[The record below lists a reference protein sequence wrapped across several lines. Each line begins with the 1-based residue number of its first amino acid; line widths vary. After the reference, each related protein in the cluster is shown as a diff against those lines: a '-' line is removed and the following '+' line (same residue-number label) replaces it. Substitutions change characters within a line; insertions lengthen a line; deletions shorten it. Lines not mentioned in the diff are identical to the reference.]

1 MGRGFGG
8 GLWRALLLLPLA
20 ARGQISV
27 LNGLSHF
34 QPCEEVRRGF
44 IQLQNQGD
52 STTTVLLQSTV
63 LLGQVDELVLPS
75 EVQLAPGELRS
86 VPFSWLVTDS
96 LARHAQ
102 VDVFAVPT
110 SVAHTTGTWTVVTEI
125 HYLLNLYTGCMEPHP
140 SKSVQLAQDSL
151 LLSTYHGNYI
161 WKATGQAYSAW
172 GQPVGAP
179 KPFFF
184 FPGVTRTWRWPE
196 SSAYILLEDEHGQVL
211 GFTLQNDA
219 D

>member
-34 QPCEEVRRGF
+34 QPCDEARQGS
-44 IQLQNQGD
+44 IHILNQGD
-52 STTTVLLQSTV
+52 STATVLLQSTI
-63 LLGQVDELVLPS
+63 LLGQVDELMLPS
-75 EVQLAPGELRS
+75 EVQLAPGERRS
-86 VPFSWLVTDS
+86 IPFSWQVSDS

-102 VDVFAVPT
+102 VEVFAVPST
-110 SVAHTTGTWTVVTEI
+110 VAPTAGTWTVVTEI
-125 HYLLNLYTGCMEPHP
+125 HYLLNLYTGCMDAEPSHTIHL
-140 SKSVQLAQDSL
+140 SHDSL
-151 LLSTYHGNYI
+151 VYSRYDGQRI
-161 WKATGQAYSAW
+161 WKAMGQAYTAW
-172 GQPVGAP
+172 GQPVGAS

-184 FPGVTRTWRWPE
+184 FPGVTRTWRYPAG
-196 SSAYILLEDEHGQVL
+196 SAYILLEDERGQVL
-211 GFTLQNDA
+211 GYNLQADA

>member
-34 QPCEEVRRGF
+34 QPCDEARQGS
-44 IQLQNQGD
+44 IHILNQGD
-52 STTTVLLQSTV
+52 STATVLLQSTV
-63 LLGQVDELVLPS
+63 LLGQGDELVLPS
-75 EVQLAPGELRS
+75 EVQLAPGERRS
-86 VPFSWLVTDS
+86 VPFRWQVNDS

-102 VDVFAVPT
+102 VEVFAVPLA
-110 SVAHTTGTWTVVTEI
+110 VAPTADTWTVVTEI
-125 HYLLNLYTGCMEPHP
+125 HYLLNLYTGCLDPAP
-140 SKSVQLAQDSL
+140 SEALHLSHDSL
-151 LLSTYHGNYI
+151 VYSRYDGRQI
-161 WKATGQAYSAW
+161 WKAMAQAYTSW
-172 GQPVGAP
+172 GQPLGLP

-184 FPGVTRTWRWPE
+184 FPGVTRSWRYPE
-196 SSAYILLEDEHGQVL
+196 GSAYILLEDQSGQVL
-211 GFTLQNDA
+211 GYTFQAYA